1 MSPESP
7 SVNVPPGDG
16 SLDVRPVGISL
27 VLPISGERA
36 TALSDATGAYAEA
49 LDGLDQRWEIVLV
62 PNARDEVGAGCERIA
77 SARSGVSVVMSAHGW
92 GAAVRAGLKASEGQV
107 LCYANYERTSAAAL
121 SEMLRFAL
129 RNPDVVLRAN
139 RRTRDTRIQRA
150 GSLLFNLEC
159 RALLGVS
166 TWDVNGT
173 PKVFPRTFGRLLKLT
188 RDDDLLDVEFSL
200 VCEHE
205 GYPVIEIPIDAELLP
220 GLRSHPDY
228 RAALRMYLGVPTLR
242 AIPPPGEISHAYD
255 P

>member
-1 MSPESP
+1 MPTGE
-7 SVNVPPGDG
+7 D
-16 SLDVRPVGISL
+16 SLGGRPVGISL
-27 VLPISGERA
+27 VLPVGGA
-36 TALSDATGAYAEA
+36 PTDALSEAADAYAEA
-49 LDGLDQRWEIVLV
+49 LGDLDQRWEIVLV
-62 PNARDEVGAGCERIA
+62 PDALGDVRAGCERIA
-77 SARSGVSVVMSAHGW
+77 SAHPGVRTVVSAHGW
-92 GAAVRAGLKASEGQV
+92 GAAVRAGLKASEGKL
-107 LCYANYERTSAAAL
+107 LCYANYERTSPAAL

-159 RALLGVS
+159 RSLLGLS

-173 PKVFPRTFGRLLKLT
+173 PKVFPRTFGRLLELT
-188 RDDDLLDVEFSL
+188 RDDDLLEAEFSL

-205 GYPVIEIPIDAELLP
+205 RYPVIEIPIDAGLLP
-220 GLRSHPDY
+220 GLRSYPDY

-242 AIPPPGEISHAYD
+242 AIPPPDEISHVYD